1 MDDFLWWSRN
11 VLNDRLL
18 VLVSLDFSTHVLFF
32 KELLSLD
39 DTVEGEFNQVLNSS
53 EHDEESHHHHG
64 HNPEHHDTEHGLDNF
79 GSGVLQKLKPHF
91 VRVFLEILHLRVEF
105 VIIHVLE
112 SSVVMSHQRHSL
124 IEVVEAS
131 EIVLELL
138 DGALEV
144 LSLSRLEV
152 GLILTLSGE
161 LVRLILRH
169 EHGWEVTSEVGH
181 VVGSVKVVFLV
192 KILVHC
198 RCASIVGNVEAY
210 EHKDTAA
217 TSVFSD
223 FTSKL
228 LHILGVSLHLDAV
241 GDTIFSI
248 NIFLEERLEES
259 SDPFTLVIAHGT
271 NDELDNGSREESRV
285 FHCD

>member
-1 MDDFLWWSRN
+1 MDDFLWRSRN

-64 HNPEHHDTEHGLDNF
+64 HNPEHHDAEHGLDNF

-91 VRVFLEILHLRVEF
+91 VRVFFEILHLGVEF

-198 RCASIVGNVEAY
+198 RSASIVGNVEAY

-228 LHILGVSLHLDAV
+228 LHILGVSLHLDAI

-248 NIFLEERLEES
+248 NVFLEEGLE
-259 SDPFTLVIAHGT
+259 
-271 NDELDNGSREESRV
+271 
-285 FHCD
+285 